1 MEIYLVRHGETEI
14 GDDHLYPDNASLTE
28 LGHRQADAACD
39 ALRDAGITH
48 IFTSNLQRAKES
60 AARVVEFTGLSP
72 VALTGLDEVR
82 IGDLRV
88 APIETIK
95 RRLYNGPPVADFT
108 EFNGESTPEFEERII
123 YCFARDVVEPLDDN
137 SRPALFVHGG
147 TISVLLDYAEG
158 KRFEPLMLREIP
170 NSSITV
176 ANVTDNKLVISS
188 PPSVDHLLDIGV
200 THMSRPDRN
209 TD

>member
-28 LGHRQADAACD
+28 LGQRQADAACD
-39 ALRDAGITH
+39 ALKDAGITH

-60 AARVVEFTGLSP
+60 AARAVQFTGLSP

-82 IGDLRV
+82 IGDLRE

-95 RRLYNGPPVADFT
+95 RRLYNGAPVADFT

-123 YCFARDVVEPLDDN
+123 YCFARDVIEPLDDN

-170 NSSITV
+170 NSSITI

-188 PPSVDHLLDIGV
+188 PPSADHLLDIGV

>member
-1 MEIYLVRHGETEI
+1 MELYLIRHGETEI
-14 GDDHLYPDNASLTE
+14 GDDHLYPDNASLTP
-28 LGHRQADAACD
+28 LGQRQADAACD
-39 ALRDAGITH
+39 ALRDAGITQ
-48 IFTSNLQRAKES
+48 IFTSDLQRAKES
-60 AARVVEFTGLSP
+60 AARAVEFTGLTP
-72 VALTGLDEVR
+72 VALPGLDEVR
-82 IGDLRV
+82 IGDLRE

-95 RRLYNGPPVADFT
+95 RRLYNGAPVADFT

-123 YCFARDVVEPLDDN
+123 YCFARNVVEPLNDN

-147 TISVLLDYAEG
+147 TISVLMDYAEG
-158 KRFEPLMLREIP
+158 RRFEPLMLREIP